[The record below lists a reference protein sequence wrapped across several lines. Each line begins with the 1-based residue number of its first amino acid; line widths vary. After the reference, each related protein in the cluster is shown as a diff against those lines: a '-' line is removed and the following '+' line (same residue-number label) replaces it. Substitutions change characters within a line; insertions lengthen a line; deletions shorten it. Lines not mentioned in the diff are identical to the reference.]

1 MIRIAFF
8 LLLYIYYTQK
18 IFHSLIIAILHNSE
32 ILSQIYNGTSQPKQ
46 ALYQSD
52 ARSAKMLASNAKVC
66 YNDLTLDHDSEYENN
81 QIIIN
86 R

>member
-1 MIRIAFF
+1 VQFCRV
-8 LLLYIYYTQK
+8 LK
-18 IFHSLIIAILHNSE
+18 SS
-32 ILSQIYNGTSQPKQ
+32 SQIYNGTSQPKQ
-46 ALYQSD
+46 ALDQAAA
-52 ARSAKMLASNAKVC
+52 ARSAKILASNAKVC